1 MIKKK
6 TETQSPL
13 YLDLFSH
20 RYISE
25 LSCFSLMHYST
36 SSIQVNKYNN
46 PHICH
51 WATVGLIWLYFTLF
65 SDTVNT
71 LKKKHA
77 GTKTRTLII
86 IPVGLHA
93 LNTHVK
99 LGDAEVGLGASFP
112 KRTEHSRWYRKLR
125 PYLYW
130 SRLSTFR
137 LLSNL
142 GIYKFS

>member
-25 LSCFSLMHYST
+25 LSCFSLMHYSI

-71 LKKKHA
+71 LKKKN
-77 GTKTRTLII
+77 TLELRQELWSLFLLVSMPLILMWNWEMLRSAWGHPFLRGQSTVDDI
-86 IPVGLHA
+86 ENWDLIS
-93 LNTHVK
+93 TD
-99 LGDAEVGLGASFP
+99 LGFQHFV
-112 KRTEHSRWYRKLR
+112 
-125 PYLYW
+125 YLV
-130 SRLSTFR
+130 
-137 LLSNL
+137 
-142 GIYKFS
+142 I